1 VGDSGLTIH
10 TIEGYASQALSC
22 TEHMYLLAEQQDWDG
37 LGQLEMER
45 SQLLDALFNH
55 PSLPSLLAKIADT
68 LRRIIEM
75 DQKTMA
81 LGKQAR
87 QTLKREMELL
97 NQGKRAVD
105 AYLGNIA

>member
-1 VGDSGLTIH
+1 MSIQ

-22 TEHMYLLAEQQDWDG
+22 SLQMYLLAEQQDWDG
-37 LGQLEMER
+37 LGKLEMER
-45 SQLLDALFNH
+45 SLILESLFSH
-55 PSLPSLLAKIADT
+55 PSLPLLLAKIADT

-87 QTLKREMELL
+87 QALKREMELL

-105 AYLGNIA
+105 AYLGNIV